1 MKICNCKK
9 SKPFK
14 SETVLFKPKMRG
26 RGKSQTFQEY
36 PVSIQVAI
44 CENCSCFIYGKKE
57 KDAILR
63 LANEARRKDLGF
75 LTGDEIKELREKL
88 GLSRRLFAKYL
99 RFSTRSIELWEIRN
113 QPYEASNDE
122 LIRIK
127 CSAPFIEMHQ
137 EEIEA
142 LKKQKSV

>member
-36 PVSIQVAI
+36 PVSIQVTI

-75 LTGDEIKELREKL
+75 LTGDEIQALREKL

-127 CSAPFIEMHQ
+127 CSDAFIKAHSKEL
-137 EEIEA
+137 EE
-142 LKKQKSV
+142 LKKQIA

>member
-1 MKICNCKK
+1 